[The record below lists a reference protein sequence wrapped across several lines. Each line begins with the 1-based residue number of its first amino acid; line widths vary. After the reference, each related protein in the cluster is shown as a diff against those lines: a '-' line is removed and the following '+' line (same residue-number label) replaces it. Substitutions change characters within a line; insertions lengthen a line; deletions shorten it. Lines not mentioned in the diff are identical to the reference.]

1 MFPELWHMIHQI
13 LKIQTMNMQEK
24 CCIYVKIVR
33 ISVSKQMID
42 MTKTTYDSRSEAVLG
57 MIAMSKLNKTEL
69 SKKTGLNRSNFYRWA
84 DGTITNISDST
95 AQLIAGKLGF
105 ILIMENG
112 GFIVSDET
120 DINYTIQAQAIT
132 IGLLQDKIAALEKEL
147 MDK

>member
-1 MFPELWHMIHQI
+1 
-13 LKIQTMNMQEK
+13 
-24 CCIYVKIVR
+24 
-33 ISVSKQMID
+33 MID

-105 ILIMENG
+105 ILIMEND

-120 DINYTIQAQAIT
+120 DINYTIHAQAIT

-147 MDK
+147 LDK